1 MDLFFILLGIV
12 IIGLGLALVIRSRF
26 FLVPVIVNNG
36 LYRFRFKRGESLL
49 DALFSKGIYLPSS
62 CGGRALCGMC
72 KVKVNTKPV
81 DYSEKE
87 LRLISSSE
95 KEEGIHLSCQ
105 LTITGPLR
113 IYLSP
118 SILTIKRYKARV
130 SSIKDLTSD
139 IKEIKFRVLGKK
151 KLLFRAGQFCQLIIP
166 PYDRHQIETR
176 RAYSLANSPAKD
188 QELEFVVKRVAQG
201 VATTYLHDMLKVGQ
215 TLELLGP
222 MGDFQLHEDENATMI
237 CIGGGSG
244 VPPLKSLV
252 LDMYEQGKHKQAIW
266 FFFGAVSKK
275 DLFYL
280 DFFYEMERKWS
291 VFHFIPALSAPL
303 PEDNWQG
310 EKGLI
315 TEVAERYLLNQI
327 GKDKIIEIYLCGSMG
342 MINSALNLVKRQGL
356 DPDRVFYDKFF

>member
-1 MDLFFILLGIV
+1 MSLFFVLPGIVLLGV
-12 IIGLGLALVIRSRF
+12 GLALFIRARY
-26 FLVPVIVNNG
+26 FLISVIVNNG
-36 LYRFRFKRGESLL
+36 LYQFRFRRGQSLL
-49 DALFSKGIYLPSS
+49 EALFKKGIYLPSS

-72 KVKVNTKPV
+72 KVRVAKKAL

-95 KEEGIHLSCQ
+95 KEEGVHLSCQ
-105 LTITGPLR
+105 LAITVPLS

-118 SILTIKRYKARV
+118 SILKIKRYKTRV
-130 SSIKDLTSD
+130 SAIKDLTGD
-139 IKEIKFRVLGKK
+139 IKEIKLRILGKK
-151 KLLFRAGQFCQLIIP
+151 QLVFKAGQFCQLIIP
-166 PYDRHQIETR
+166 PYAENRTETR
-176 RAYSLANSPAKD
+176 RAYSLANSPAKG
-188 QELEFVVKRVAQG
+188 QELEFVVRRVSQG
-201 VATTYLHDMLKVGQ
+201 VASTYLHDRLKVGQ

-222 MGDFQLHEDENATMI
+222 MGDFELHEDEEAKMI

-252 LDMYEQGKHKQAIW
+252 LDMFEQGKRKQAIW

-280 DFFYEMERKWS
+280 DFFYELEKKWPI
-291 VFHFIPALSAPL
+291 FHFIPALSAPL
-303 PEDNWQG
+303 PQDKWEG

-315 TEVAERYLLNQI
+315 TEVVERYLLNTI
-327 GKDKIIEIYLCGSMG
+327 GRDRVEIYLCGSMG

-356 DPDRVFYDKFF
+356 DPERVYYDKFF